1 MSNKLESNE
10 QQMIRIAKEIVT
22 EMNLSKQINDL
33 KFGEKVSL
41 KIWVSSFL
49 KRLKNYK
56 KKEK

>member
-1 MSNKLESNE
+1 MKRKLESNE

-33 KFGEKVSL
+33 KFGEKVSF
-41 KIWVSSFL
+41 KIGVSTFL

-56 KKEK
+56 KNEK